1 MIPVQCAVQ
10 ETGCEDQVQL
20 VGGAVSF
27 LFAVERQKCAAA
39 MHVRCLMKG
48 VFVMLGCQLE

>member
-10 ETGCEDQVQL
+10 ETGQVQL
-20 VGGAVSF
+20 GGVVSF

-48 VFVMLGCQLE
+48 VFVMLGCQLK

>member
-20 VGGAVSF
+20 GGAASF

-39 MHVRCLMKG
+39 MHVRCLMKV
-48 VFVMLGCQLE
+48 VFVMLGCQLK